1 MKKKFSTAWLS
12 STQRRK
18 QRKFR
23 ANAPLHLKHKFLSAN
38 LSKEL
43 RKKHDKRSLPI
54 RKGDEVLVMRGSFKK
69 KKAKVDSI
77 LLKKA
82 KVTVEGLQRTKKD
95 GSKVS
100 VFFAPSALQIQE
112 LNLEDNKRIK
122 AINKSVKK
130 TEKKEKP
137 KEKK

>member
-122 AINKSVKK
+122 AINKSVKQVK
-130 TEKKEKP
+130 TET